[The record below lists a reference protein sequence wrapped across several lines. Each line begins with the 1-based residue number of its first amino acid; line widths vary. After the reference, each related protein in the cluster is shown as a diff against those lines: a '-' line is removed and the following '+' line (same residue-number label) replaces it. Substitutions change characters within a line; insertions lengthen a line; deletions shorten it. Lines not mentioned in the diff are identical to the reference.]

1 MNEHRSTPNSKLQS
15 NLFRMWEDM
24 LKEWKKQDRNPE
36 SVARAERD
44 DAKRAASRSCDTDLD
59 L

>member
-1 MNEHRSTPNSKLQS
+1 MSEHQSTADSKLQS
-15 NLFRMWEDM
+15 KLFGTWENT

-36 SVARAERD
+36 SVAKAVRD
-44 DAKRAASRSCDTDLD
+44 DAERAASRLCNTDLD

>member
-1 MNEHRSTPNSKLQS
+1 MNEHQSTPNSKLQS
-15 NLFRMWEDM
+15 NLFRMWEDT

-36 SVARAERD
+36 SVAKAEHADAER
-44 DAKRAASRSCDTDLD
+44 AAIRLCNTDLY